1 MTQLEINTLGGKLK
15 KRRNEM
21 NLTLKEVESATS
33 IRLNY
38 LQAIEDN
45 KVQHLISPVYAQGFM
60 RQYAVFLGMDPE
72 KITREHP
79 EIFQKSAAQEFSYG
93 IGTLEMRNT
102 QGSSGRGVS
111 NLVWGGLLVFVL
123 IAAWYLASLFEVI

>member
-1 MTQLEINTLGGKLK
+1 MTQLEINTLGAKFK

-21 NLTLKEVESATS
+21 NLTLKEIESATS

-60 RQYAVFLGMDPE
+60 RQYATFLGIDPE
-72 KITREHP
+72 KIMREHP
-79 EIFQKSAAQEFSYG
+79 EIFQKAAAQEFSYG

-102 QGSSGRGVS
+102 HSSSGKGVS
-111 NLVWGGLLVFVL
+111 NVVWGGLLVVVVL
-123 IAAWYLASLFEVI
+123 AAWYLASLFEVI

>member
-1 MTQLEINTLGGKLK
+1 MTQLEMNTLGGKFK

-45 KVQHLISPVYAQGFM
+45 KVQQIISPVYAQGFM
-60 RQYAVFLGMDPE
+60 RQYAVFLGIDPE
-72 KITREHP
+72 KIVREHP
-79 EIFQKSAAQEFSYG
+79 EIFQKTVVQEFNYG

-102 QGSSGRGVS
+102 QGSSAKGAS
-111 NLVWGGLLVFVL
+111 NLIWGGLLVVIVL
-123 IAAWYLASLFEVI
+123 SAWFLASFFEVL